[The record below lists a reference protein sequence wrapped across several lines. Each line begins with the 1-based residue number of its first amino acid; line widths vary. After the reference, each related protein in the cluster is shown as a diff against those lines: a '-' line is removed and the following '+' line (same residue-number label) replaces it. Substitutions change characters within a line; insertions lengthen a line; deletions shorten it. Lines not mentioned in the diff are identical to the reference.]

1 MTTKEGKIKDGK
13 TIESISKIAMDNLVN
28 LNITKIVIFEI
39 MEVGK
44 EGIRTIFVV
53 KKRGIKGMIVQFGK
67 KN

>member
-1 MTTKEGKIKDGK
+1 
-13 TIESISKIAMDNLVN
+13 MDNLVN